1 MTEGEAMSFELDRIE
16 ELCNDRGW
24 SHYRL
29 AKEMDI
35 SPNSIGNLFRRTTVP
50 SIPTLRH
57 ICQVFGISMGEFYST
72 DGSQTILNKQQKY
85 VLDLYNQLGPSNKI
99 RAESYLEGLADG
111 SYRKK
116 RNKKEKEKDSRRF
129 CRAVFFLCTF
139 VRVRSTRKH
148 ALACSTVCY
157 RKRIVR

>member
-1 MTEGEAMSFELDRIE
+1 MSFELDRIE

-85 VLDLYNQLGPSNKI
+85 VLDLYNQLVRLI
-99 RAESYLEGLADG
+99 RSGQNLIWKDWLTGLIG
-111 SYRKK
+111 RKGIKKRKK
-116 RNKKEKEKDSRRF
+116 KTADD
-129 CRAVFFLCTF
+129 F
-139 VRVRSTRKH
+139 VGLSFSCVLLFVYGPLANTR
-148 ALACSTVCY
+148 
-157 RKRIVR
+157 

>member
-1 MTEGEAMSFELDRIE
+1 MSFELDRIE

-99 RAESYLEGLADG
+99 RAESEESVEKVLDRE
-111 SYRKK
+111 RKK
-116 RNKKEKEKDSRRF
+116 NQSAIGNLKKEYEENHEAYAEEILRHMIE
-129 CRAVFFLCTF
+129 V
-139 VRVRSTRKH
+139 
-148 ALACSTVCY
+148 
-157 RKRIVR
+157 

>member
-1 MTEGEAMSFELDRIE
+1 MSFELDRIE

-99 RAESYLEGLADG
+99 RQNLIWKDWLMDLIGRKG
-111 SYRKK
+111 IKKRKK
-116 RNKKEKEKDSRRF
+116 KTAGD
-129 CRAVFFLCTF
+129 F
-139 VRVRSTRKH
+139 VGLSFSCVLLFVYGPLANTR
-148 ALACSTVCY
+148 
-157 RKRIVR
+157 

>member
-1 MTEGEAMSFELDRIE
+1 MSFELDRIE

-57 ICQVFGISMGEFYST
+57 ICQVFGISLHGRVLQYRRQP
-72 DGSQTILNKQQKY
+72 DDLKQATE
-85 VLDLYNQLGPSNKI
+85 I
-99 RAESYLEGLADG
+99 
-111 SYRKK
+111 
-116 RNKKEKEKDSRRF
+116 
-129 CRAVFFLCTF
+129 CT
-139 VRVRSTRKH
+139 
-148 ALACSTVCY
+148 
-157 RKRIVR
+157 

>member
-1 MTEGEAMSFELDRIE
+1 MSFELDRIE

-85 VLDLYNQLGPSNKI
+85 VLDLYNQLGRLI
-99 RAESYLEGLADG
+99 RSGQNLIWKDWLMDLIGRKG
-111 SYRKK
+111 IKKRKK
-116 RNKKEKEKDSRRF
+116 KTAGD
-129 CRAVFFLCTF
+129 F
-139 VRVRSTRKH
+139 VGLSFSCVLLFVYSPLANTR
-148 ALACSTVCY
+148 
-157 RKRIVR
+157 

>member
-1 MTEGEAMSFELDRIE
+1 MSFELDRIE

-29 AKEMDI
+29 A
-35 SPNSIGNLFRRTTVP
+35 N
-50 SIPTLRH
+50 

-116 RNKKEKEKDSRRF
+116 RNKKEKEKDSR
-129 CRAVFFLCTF
+129 
-139 VRVRSTRKH
+139 
-148 ALACSTVCY
+148 
-157 RKRIVR
+157 